1 MTMVENRGIPA
12 LPARPSYRAA
22 LTECLNIDRSALM
35 GHPFQERLEVLL
47 AEVER
52 AYTGSVD
59 RLGRREQR
67 RPELEELKEQYA
79 PLFWHYLGRA
89 VRAVDDVEF
98 ALMEARV
105 RCLLREFQAGTRD
118 LVDIGPKAQA

>member
-1 MTMVENRGIPA
+1 V
-12 LPARPSYRAA
+12 
-22 LTECLNIDRSALM
+22 NIDRSALM

-59 RLGRREQR
+59 RLGGREQR
-67 RPELEELKEQYA
+67 RRELEELKEQYA
-79 PLFWHYLGRA
+79 PLLWHYLGRA
-89 VRAVDDVEF
+89 LRAAHEVEF
-98 ALMEARV
+98 ALMEAGI
-105 RCLLREFQAGTRD
+105 RCLLREFRAGTRD